1 MRDLSLAK
9 MMHDEVLSEIYLF
22 RKKKYIDSLNVGGE
36 SGMREVF
43 VFCIK
48 FNLNWCDF

>member
-1 MRDLSLAK
+1 

-22 RKKKYIDSLNVGGE
+22 RKKKIYLIIKCGGE
-36 SGMREVF
+36 SGMKEVF

-48 FNLNWCDF
+48 FNLNWFDF